1 MVIKYIE
8 IYYENLKFIKTYALK
23 QVKTILGTIYSQEKR
38 KKNVKKCNDAVL
50 NHNWKI
56 SCSPHCTT
64 VQAPLVAV

>member
-50 NHNWKI
+50 NHN
-56 SCSPHCTT
+56 
-64 VQAPLVAV
+64 